1 MDPSREQ
8 RPIPPPWH
16 QVVHGTNARSPQE
29 SVHHKQLGKFTLG
42 PYGLSQSLGLK
53 VTLPSLHSLPLTL
66 LSSCVEYY
74 NTNYHEINHRHAC
87 NKKTCVCSSQ
97 VEHY

>member
-42 PYGLSQSLGLK
+42 PYGLSQFLGLK
-53 VTLPSLHSLPLTL
+53 VILHFLHSWLILTL

-74 NTNYHEINHRHAC
+74 GTNYYRINYGHARN
-87 NKKTCVCSSQ
+87 NKPCYCC
-97 VEHY
+97 HC

>member
-53 VTLPSLHSLPLTL
+53 VTLLSLHSRLTL
-66 LSSCVEYY
+66 TFYPCV
-74 NTNYHEINHRHAC
+74 
-87 NKKTCVCSSQ
+87 
-97 VEHY
+97 